1 MCCSSLWAR
10 CCLDWVSTRELPTYC
25 RICEPLCGLI
35 ATVEDGRLIQLRADK
50 EHPLSRGNA
59 CPKGIAFTEIQ
70 NDPDRVLYPLRR
82 TAAGEF
88 ERVSWE
94 TALDEIGERLRG
106 LIAEHGMESLGWYFG
121 NPSSFSYSH
130 TLWMLGFQMAAGL
143 KHVYSAGSQ
152 DVNNRFVASQ
162 LLYGSATSVPVPDLD
177 RTDFLLMLGANPL
190 VSHGSVMSVPRIR
203 EKLTAITKRGG
214 RVVVVDP
221 RNTETAKLF
230 EHVGVRADGDA
241 WLLAAL
247 LQVIFDEGLEDADA
261 LRRQAAGV
269 RELRNAVRRFTPE
282 ATAEVTGLEPDR
294 VRALAH
300 DLARAESAA
309 VYGRTGTCLGRHATL
324 VAFLI
329 DALALVTGNL
339 DRPGGSVFGKELVAV
354 SKLNARVGFIGYGK
368 NRSRIGGFPD
378 VLGTFPAAIMAKEIT
393 TPGPGRLRALL
404 TSAGNP
410 VSSVPN
416 GRELAA
422 ALDQLDLFV
431 SIDLYVNDTNR
442 TADYVLP
449 ATAFLER
456 DDIPLPFTA
465 LSPTPYTQY
474 TERVVEPYGEARE
487 EWRIIDDLATRIGV
501 QPFAIGP
508 ARAAGRALSA
518 LRRRV
523 PRLPAR
529 PTPTLLA
536 DLALRTGPYGDLFGL
551 RRGGLSLRML
561 RRHPHGV
568 VLADAITTG
577 VLREVVQHKGGRV
590 RLDPDEI
597 MIELATLA
605 DRPADPTYPLRV
617 IGLRE
622 LKSHNSWMHNVEP
635 LMRGDREHAARINP
649 KDAAVAGISDGDRCR
664 VTSPHG
670 CIEVTARLT
679 EDMTEGSVAIPHG
692 WGHRGGWQRANA
704 AGGANVNVN
713 DLMSTEVADVER
725 LAGMSNLNGVPI
737 RLDPVG

>member
-1 MCCSSLWAR
+1 M
-10 CCLDWVSTRELPTYC
+10 STRELPTYC

-294 VRALAH
+294 VRALAR

-393 TPGPGRLRALL
+393 TPAPAACAPCSPRRA
-404 TSAGNP
+404 TRSP
-410 VSSVPN
+410 
-416 GRELAA
+416 R
-422 ALDQLDLFV
+422 
-431 SIDLYVNDTNR
+431 
-442 TADYVLP
+442 
-449 ATAFLER
+449 
-456 DDIPLPFTA
+456 
-465 LSPTPYTQY
+465 SPTAANWPPPWINSTCSCPS
-474 TERVVEPYGEARE
+474 TSMSTTPTGPPTTSCPRPLSWSATTSHCRSPRSPRPHTPSTPSGSWNPTARPVRNGASSTT
-487 EWRIIDDLATRIGV
+487 WRPESACS
-501 QPFAIGP
+501 PSP
-508 ARAAGRALSA
+508 SAR
-518 LRRRV
+518 
-523 PRLPAR
+523 PAR
-529 PTPTLLA
+529 P
-536 DLALRTGPYGDLFGL
+536 
-551 RRGGLSLRML
+551 
-561 RRHPHGV
+561 
-568 VLADAITTG
+568 
-577 VLREVVQHKGGRV
+577 
-590 RLDPDEI
+590 
-597 MIELATLA
+597 
-605 DRPADPTYPLRV
+605 
-617 IGLRE
+617 
-622 LKSHNSWMHNVEP
+622 
-635 LMRGDREHAARINP
+635 
-649 KDAAVAGISDGDRCR
+649 VA
-664 VTSPHG
+664 P
-670 CIEVTARLT
+670 
-679 EDMTEGSVAIPHG
+679 
-692 WGHRGGWQRANA
+692 
-704 AGGANVNVN
+704 
-713 DLMSTEVADVER
+713 
-725 LAGMSNLNGVPI
+725 
-737 RLDPVG
+737 

>member
-1 MCCSSLWAR
+1 M
-10 CCLDWVSTRELPTYC
+10 STREVPTYC

-35 ATVEDGRLIQLRADK
+35 ATVEDGRLVRLRADK

-59 CPKGIAFTEIQ
+59 CPKGIAFTELQ

-82 TAAGEF
+82 TPSGEF
-88 ERVSWE
+88 ERVSWD

-106 LIAEHGMESLGWYFG
+106 LIDEHGMESLGWYFG

-130 TLWMLGFQMAAGL
+130 TLWMLGFQLAAGL

-190 VSHGSVMSVPRIR
+190 VSHGSVLSAPRIR

-230 EHVGVRADGDA
+230 EHVGVRPDGDA

-247 LQVIFDEGLEDADA
+247 LQVIFEEGLQDDQA
-261 LRRQAAGV
+261 LRRQAAGA
-269 RELRNAVRRFTPE
+269 RELRAAVARFTPE
-282 ATAEVTGLEPDR
+282 STAAVTGLEPDR
-294 VRALAH
+294 VRALAR

-354 SKLNARVGFIGYGK
+354 SKMNARIGFVAYDK

-393 TPGPGRLRALL
+393 TPGPGQLRALF

-422 ALDQLDLFV
+422 ALEQLDLFV

-449 ATAFLER
+449 ATTFLER

-465 LSPTPYTQY
+465 FSPIPYTQY
-474 TERVVEPYGEARE
+474 TERVLEPYGEARE
-487 EWRIIDDLATRIGV
+487 EWQIIDAIATRIGV
-501 QPFAIGP
+501 QPFAVGP
-508 ARAAGRALSA
+508 ARPVGRLLST

-523 PRLPAR
+523 PGLGSAR
-529 PTPTLLA
+529 PTPPLLV
-536 DLALRTGPYGDLFGL
+536 DMALRTGPYGDRFGL
-551 RRGGLSLRML
+551 RRNGISLRML

-568 VLADAITTG
+568 VLADGITTD
-577 VLREVVQHKGGRV
+577 VLREVLQHKGGRV

-597 MIELATLA
+597 ILELSTLTV
-605 DRPADPTYPLRV
+605 RPADPTYPLRV

-622 LKSHNSWMHNVEP
+622 LKSHNSWMHNLEP

-649 KDAAVAGISDGDRCR
+649 KDAAVAGISDGDRCK
-664 VTSPHG
+664 VTSAHG

-679 EDMTEGSVAIPHG
+679 EDMVEGAVAIPHG
-692 WGHRGGWQRANA
+692 WGHHGGWQLANA
-704 AGGANVNVN
+704 AGGANVN
-713 DLMSTEVADVER
+713 DLMSTDIADVEQ

>member
-1 MCCSSLWAR
+1 M
-10 CCLDWVSTRELPTYC
+10 STREVPTYC

-35 ATVEDGRLIQLRADK
+35 ATVEDGRLVRLRADK

-59 CPKGIAFTEIQ
+59 CPKGIAFTDIQ
-70 NDPDRVLYPLRR
+70 NDPERVLYPLRR
-82 TAAGEF
+82 TASGEF
-88 ERVSWE
+88 ERVSWD
-94 TALDEIGERLRG
+94 TALDEIGARLRA
-106 LIAEHGMESLGWYFG
+106 LIDEHGIESLGWYFG

-130 TLWMLGFQMAAGL
+130 TLWMVGFQMAAGL

-152 DVNNRFVASQ
+152 DVNNRFVASE
-162 LLYGSATSVPVPDLD
+162 LLYGSLTSVPVPDLD
-177 RTDFLLMLGANPL
+177 RTDFLLMLGANPV
-190 VSHGSVMSVPRIR
+190 VSHGSVMSVPRVR
-203 EKLTAITKRGG
+203 EKLTAITGRGG

-230 EHVGVRADGDA
+230 EHVGVQPDGDA

-247 LQVIFDEGLEDADA
+247 LQVIFEEGLEDAEA
-261 LRRQAAGV
+261 VRRQATGGH
-269 RELRNAVRRFTPE
+269 ELRRAVARFTPE
-282 ATAEVTGLEPDR
+282 ATAAVTGLEPDR
-294 VRALAH
+294 VRALAR

-339 DRPGGSVFGKELVAV
+339 DRPGGCVFGKELVAV
-354 SKLNARVGFIGYGK
+354 SKLNARLGLVGYGK

-378 VLGTFPAAIMAKEIT
+378 VLGTFPAAVMAKEIT
-393 TPGPGRLRALL
+393 TPGPGRLRALF

-416 GRELAA
+416 GRELAS
-422 ALDQLDLFV
+422 ALGQLDLFV

-442 TADYVLP
+442 GADYVLP
-449 ATAFLER
+449 ATTFLER
-456 DDIPLPFTA
+456 DDIPLPFAA

-474 TERVVEPYGEARE
+474 TEPVLAPYGEARE
-487 EWRIIDDLATRIGV
+487 EWWIIDALATRIGV
-501 QPFAIGP
+501 QPFAFGP
-508 ARAAGRALSA
+508 TRPAGRLLGA

-523 PRLPAR
+523 PGLGSAR
-529 PTPTLLA
+529 PTPSLLV

-551 RRGGLSLRML
+551 RRKGISLRML

-568 VLADAITTG
+568 VLADRIETG
-577 VLREVVQHKGGRV
+577 VLRDVVQHKGGRV

-597 MIELATLA
+597 VLELSVLA
-605 DRPADPTYPLRV
+605 ARPADPAYPLRV

-622 LKSHNSWMHNVEP
+622 LKSHNSWMHNVEQ

-649 KDAAVAGISDGDRCR
+649 KDAAVAGISDGERCR

-670 CIEVTARLT
+670 SIEVTARLT
-679 EDMTEGSVAIPHG
+679 EDMVSGAVAIPHG
-692 WGHRGGWQRANA
+692 WGHHGGWQLANA
-704 AGGANVNVN
+704 AGGANVN
-713 DLMSTEVADVER
+713 DLMSTDIADIEP
-725 LAGMSNLNGVPI
+725 LAGMSNLNGIPI
-737 RLDPVG
+737 RLDPLP

>member
-1 MCCSSLWAR
+1 M
-10 CCLDWVSTRELPTYC
+10 STRELPTYC

-88 ERVSWE
+88 ERVSWD

-106 LIAEHGMESLGWYFG
+106 LIDEHGMHSLGWYFG

-152 DVNNRFVASQ
+152 DINNRFVASQ
-162 LLYGSATSVPVPDLD
+162 LLYGSSTSVPVPDLD

-190 VSHGSVMSVPRIR
+190 VSHGSAMSVPRVR
-203 EKLTAITKRGG
+203 DKLTAITKRGG
-214 RVVVVDP
+214 RVVVIDP

-241 WLLAAL
+241 WLLATL
-247 LQVIFDEGLEDADA
+247 LQVIFEEGLEDTEA
-261 LRRQAAGV
+261 LRRQATGA
-269 RELRNAVRRFTPE
+269 RELRDAVARFTPE

-294 VRALAH
+294 VRALAR

-329 DALALVTGNL
+329 DALGLVTGNL
-339 DRPGGSVFGKELVAV
+339 DQPGGSVFGKELVAV
-354 SKLNARVGFIGYGK
+354 SKLNARLGLIGYGK

-393 TPGPGRLRALL
+393 TPGPGRLRALF

-416 GRELAA
+416 GRELASA
-422 ALDQLDLFV
+422 MEQLDLFV
-431 SIDLYVNDTNR
+431 SIDIYVNDTNR
-442 TADYVLP
+442 MADYILP
-449 ATAFLER
+449 ATTFLER

-474 TERVVEPYGEARE
+474 TERVLEPYGEARE
-487 EWRIIDDLATRIGV
+487 EWRIVDDIATRIGV
-501 QPFAIGP
+501 QPFALGA
-508 ARAAGRALSA
+508 ARPVGRLLSG
-518 LRRRV
+518 LRRRM

-529 PTPTLLA
+529 PTPQLLV
-536 DLALRTGPYGDLFGL
+536 DLAVRTGPYGDLFGL

-561 RRHPHGV
+561 RRHPHGL
-568 VLADAITTG
+568 VLADGITTG
-577 VLREVVQHKGGRV
+577 VLREVVMHKGGRV
-590 RLDPDEI
+590 QLDPDEI
-597 MIELATLA
+597 IIELRGLA

-649 KDAAVAGISDGDRCR
+649 KDAAVAGIQDGDRCR

-670 CIEVTARLT
+670 SIEVTARLT
-679 EDMTEGSVAIPHG
+679 EDMTEGTVAIPHG

-704 AGGANVNVN
+704 AGGANVN
-713 DLMSTEVADVER
+713 DLMSTDLADVER
-725 LAGMSNLNGVPI
+725 LAGMSNLNGIPI
-737 RLDPVG
+737 RLDPVA

>member
-1 MCCSSLWAR
+1 M
-10 CCLDWVSTRELPTYC
+10 STRELPTYC

-177 RTDFLLMLGANPL
+177 RTDFLLMLGENPL

-294 VRALAH
+294 VRALAR

-465 LSPTPYTQY
+465 LSPPPYTQY

>member
-1 MCCSSLWAR
+1 M
-10 CCLDWVSTRELPTYC
+10 STRELPTYC

-294 VRALAH
+294 VRALAR

-431 SIDLYVNDTNR
+431 SVDLYVNDTNR

>member
-1 MCCSSLWAR
+1 M
-10 CCLDWVSTRELPTYC
+10 STREVPTYC

-35 ATVEDGRLIQLRADK
+35 ATVEDGKLVRLRADK
-50 EHPLSRGNA
+50 DHPLSRGNA

-82 TAAGEF
+82 TASGEL
-88 ERVSWE
+88 ERVSWD

-106 LIAEHGMESLGWYFG
+106 LIAEHGIESLGWYFG

-130 TLWMLGFQMAAGL
+130 TLWMVGFQLAAGL

-152 DVNNRFVASQ
+152 DINNRFVASD

-190 VSHGSVMSVPRIR
+190 VSHGSAMSVPRVR
-203 EKLTAITKRGG
+203 DKLTGITKRGG

-230 EHVGVRADGDA
+230 EHVGIRPDGDA

-247 LQVIFDEGLEDADA
+247 LQVIFEEDLQDAQA
-261 LRRQAAGV
+261 LRRQASGV
-269 RELRNAVRRFTPE
+269 RELRSAVARFTPE
-282 ATAEVTGLEPDR
+282 VTAEITGLDPDL
-294 VRALAH
+294 VRTLAR
-300 DLARAESAA
+300 DLARADSAA

-324 VAFLI
+324 VAFLV

-339 DRPGGSVFGKELVAV
+339 DKPGGSVFGKELVAV
-354 SKLNARVGFIGYGK
+354 SELSARLGFAGYAR
-368 NRSRIGGFPD
+368 NHSRVGGFPD

-393 TPGPGRLRALL
+393 TPGPGRLRALF

-422 ALDQLDLFV
+422 ALPELDLFV

-442 TADYVLP
+442 IADYILP
-449 ATAFLER
+449 ATTFLER

-487 EWRIIDDLATRIGV
+487 EWQIIDAIATRIGV
-501 QPFAIGP
+501 QPFAVGP
-508 ARAAGRALSA
+508 ARPVGRLLST

-523 PRLPAR
+523 PALASAR

-536 DLALRTGPYGDLFGL
+536 DLALRTGPYGDRFGL
-551 RRGGLSLRML
+551 RRNGISLSKL
-561 RRHPHGV
+561 RRHPHGI
-568 VLADAITTG
+568 VLSDAIATG
-577 VLREVVQHKGGRV
+577 VLRNVVRHKGNRV
-590 RLDPDEI
+590 NLAPDEI
-597 MIELATLA
+597 VTELRTLTA
-605 DRPADPTYPLRV
+605 RPADPTYPLRV

-635 LMRGDREHAARINP
+635 LMRGNREHAARINP

-664 VTSPHG
+664 VTSTHG
-670 CIEVTARLT
+670 SIEVTARLT
-679 EDMTEGSVAIPHG
+679 DDLIAGTIAVPHG
-692 WGHRGGWQRANA
+692 WGHQGGWQRANA
-704 AGGANVNVN
+704 AGGANVN
-713 DLMSTEVADVER
+713 DLMSTDLADVER
-725 LAGMSNLNGVPI
+725 LAGMSNLNGIPV
-737 RLDPVG
+737 RLDPVR

>member
-1 MCCSSLWAR
+1 M
-10 CCLDWVSTRELPTYC
+10 TTHELPTYC

-35 ATVEDGRLIQLRADK
+35 ATVEDGKLVRLRADK
-50 EHPLSRGNA
+50 DHPLSRGNA

-82 TAAGEF
+82 TASGEF
-88 ERVSWE
+88 ERVSWD

-106 LIAEHGMESLGWYFG
+106 LIRDHGIGSLGWYFG

-130 TLWMLGFQMAAGL
+130 TLWMVGFQLAAGL
-143 KHVYSAGSQ
+143 EHVYSAGSQ
-152 DVNNRFVASQ
+152 DINNRFVASE
-162 LLYGSATSVPVPDLD
+162 LLYGSLTTVPVPDLD

-190 VSHGSVMSVPRIR
+190 VSHGSVLSAPRIR

-230 EHVGVRADGDA
+230 EHVGVRPDGDA
-241 WLLAAL
+241 WLLASL
-247 LQVIFDEGLEDADA
+247 LQVIFDENLEDADA
-261 LRRQAAGV
+261 LRRQASGV
-269 RELRNAVRRFTPE
+269 RELRAAVARFTPE
-282 ATAEVTGLEPDR
+282 YTAEVTGLEPDR
-294 VRALAH
+294 VRVLAR
-300 DLARAESAA
+300 DLARADSAA
-309 VYGRTGTCLGRHATL
+309 VYGRTGTCLGRYATL

-329 DALALVTGNL
+329 DALSLVTGNL

-354 SKLNARVGFIGYGK
+354 SELSARLGFAGYAK
-368 NRSRIGGFPD
+368 NHSRIGGFPD

-393 TPGPGRLRALL
+393 TPGPGRLRALF

-422 ALDQLDLFV
+422 ALTELDLFV
-431 SIDLYVNDTNR
+431 SIDIYVNDTNR
-442 TADYVLP
+442 MADYILP
-449 ATAFLER
+449 ATTFLER

-465 LSPTPYTQY
+465 FSPTPYTQY

-487 EWRIIDDLATRIGV
+487 EWRIIDAIATRIGV
-501 QPFAIGP
+501 QPFAVGP
-508 ARAAGRALSA
+508 ARPVGRVVSA

-523 PRLPAR
+523 PGLASAR

-536 DLALRTGPYGDLFGL
+536 DLALRTGPYGDRFGL
-551 RRGGLSLRML
+551 RRKGISLRML

-568 VLADAITTG
+568 VLADSIATG
-577 VLREVVQHKGGRV
+577 VLRNVVRHRGGRV
-590 RLDPDEI
+590 RLDPGEI
-597 MIELATLA
+597 IAELRTLSP
-605 DRPADPTYPLRV
+605 RPSDPDYPLRV

-622 LKSHNSWMHNVEP
+622 LKSHNSWMHNAEP

-664 VTSPHG
+664 VTSAHG
-670 CIEVTARLT
+670 VIEVTARLT
-679 EDMTEGSVAIPHG
+679 EDMTEGTVAIPHG
-692 WGHRGGWQRANA
+692 WGHDGGWQRANA
-704 AGGANVNVN
+704 AGGANVN
-713 DLMSTEVADVER
+713 DLMSSDPADVER

-737 RLDPVG
+737 RLDPVPTRSAD

>member
-1 MCCSSLWAR
+1 M
-10 CCLDWVSTRELPTYC
+10 STRELPTYC

-35 ATVEDGRLIQLRADK
+35 ATVEDGRLVQLRADK

-70 NDPDRVLYPLRR
+70 NDPDRVLHPLRR
-82 TAAGEF
+82 TPEGEF
-88 ERVSWE
+88 ERISWD
-94 TALDEIGERLRG
+94 TALDEIGERLRR
-106 LIAEHGMESLGWYFG
+106 LIDLHGIESLGWYFG

-130 TLWMLGFQMAAGL
+130 TLWMLGFQLAAGL

-162 LLYGSATSVPVPDLD
+162 LLYGSLTSVPVPDLD

-190 VSHGSVMSVPRIR
+190 ISHGSVMSVPRIR

-247 LQVIFDEGLEDADA
+247 LQVIFDEGLEDAEA
-261 LRRQAAGV
+261 LRRQASGV
-269 RELRNAVRRFTPE
+269 RELRTAVSRFTPE

-294 VRALAH
+294 VRALAR

-329 DALALVTGNL
+329 DALSLVTGNL
-339 DRPGGSVFGKELVAV
+339 DRPGGAVFGKELVAV
-354 SKLNARVGFIGYGK
+354 SKLNARLGFVGYGK
-368 NRSRIGGFPD
+368 NRSRVGGFPD

-393 TPGPGRLRALL
+393 TPGPGRLRALF

-416 GRELAA
+416 GRELAS
-422 ALDQLDLFV
+422 ALAQLDLHV
-431 SIDLYVNDTNR
+431 SIDIYVNDSNR
-442 TADYVLP
+442 LADYILP
-449 ATAFLER
+449 ATTFLER

-487 EWRIIDDLATRIGV
+487 EWRIIDALATRIGV
-501 QPFAIGP
+501 QPFAVGP
-508 ARAAGRALSA
+508 ARPMGRLLSS

-523 PRLPAR
+523 PGLASAR

-551 RRGGLSLRML
+551 RRKGISLRML

-577 VLREVVQHKGGRV
+577 VLREVVMHKGGRV

-597 MIELATLA
+597 IIELRTLA

-622 LKSHNSWMHNVEP
+622 LKSHNSWMHNVEA

-649 KDAAVAGISDGDRCR
+649 KDAAVAGINDGDRCR
-664 VTSPHG
+664 VTSAHG
-670 CIEVTARLT
+670 SIEVTARLT
-679 EDMTEGSVAIPHG
+679 EDMTEGTVAIPHG

-704 AGGANVNVN
+704 AGGANVN
-713 DLMSTEVADVER
+713 DLMSTELADVER

-737 RLDPVG
+737 RLDPVA

>member
-1 MCCSSLWAR
+1 M
-10 CCLDWVSTRELPTYC
+10 STRELPTYC

-294 VRALAH
+294 VRALAR

-465 LSPTPYTQY
+465 LSPPPYTQY

>member
-1 MCCSSLWAR
+1 M
-10 CCLDWVSTRELPTYC
+10 STRELPTYC

-294 VRALAH
+294 VRALAR

>member
-1 MCCSSLWAR
+1 M
-10 CCLDWVSTRELPTYC
+10 STRELPTYC

-35 ATVEDGRLIQLRADK
+35 ATVEDGKLVRLRADK
-50 EHPLSRGNA
+50 DHPLSRGNA

-70 NDPDRVLYPLRR
+70 NDPDRVLHPLRR
-82 TAAGEF
+82 AKDGSF
-88 ERVSWE
+88 ERVSWD

-106 LIAEHGMESLGWYFG
+106 IIAEHGRGSLGWYFG

-130 TLWMLGFQMAAGL
+130 TLWMLGFQLAAGL
-143 KHVYSAGSQ
+143 HHVYSAGSQ
-152 DVNNRFVASQ
+152 DVNNRFVASA
-162 LLYGSATSVPVPDLD
+162 LLYGSPTSVPVPDLD
-177 RTDFLLMLGANPL
+177 RTDFLLMLGANPV

-214 RVVVVDP
+214 RVLVVDP
-221 RNTETAKLF
+221 RRTETARLF
-230 EHVGVRADGDA
+230 EHVGVRPDTDA

-247 LQVIFDEGLEDADA
+247 LQVIFDEGLEDTRA

-269 RELRNAVRRFTPE
+269 RELRTAVARFTPE
-282 ATAEVTGLEPDR
+282 SIAPITGLDPDR
-294 VRALAH
+294 VRALAR

-329 DALALVTGNL
+329 DALSLVTGNL
-339 DRPGGSVFGKELVAV
+339 DAPGGSVFGKELVAV
-354 SKLNARVGFIGYGK
+354 SELNARLGLVGYGRH
-368 NRSRIGGFPD
+368 RSRIGDFPD
-378 VLGTFPAAIMAKEIT
+378 VLRTFPAAVMAKEIT
-393 TPGPGRLRALL
+393 TPGPGQLRALF

-422 ALDQLDLFV
+422 AMARLDLFV
-431 SIDLYVNDTNR
+431 SIDIYVNDTNR
-442 TADYVLP
+442 LADYILP
-449 ATAFLER
+449 ATTFLER

-501 QPFAIGP
+501 QPFMIGP
-508 ARAAGRALSA
+508 HLLGRAVSA

-523 PRLPAR
+523 PGARVR
-529 PTPTLLA
+529 PTPTLLV

-568 VLADAITTG
+568 VLADSIATG
-577 VLREVVQHKGGRV
+577 VLPKVVQHKGGRV
-590 RLDPDEI
+590 RLAPQEIITELDALTAPTVDPGF
-597 MIELATLA
+597 
-605 DRPADPTYPLRV
+605 PLRV
-617 IGLRE
+617 IGMRE

-635 LMRGDREHAARINP
+635 LMRGDREHAARIHP
-649 KDAAVAGISDGDRCR
+649 KDAAVAGISDGARCR

-670 CIEVTARLT
+670 SIEVTARLT
-679 EDMTEGSVAIPHG
+679 DDMVEGTVAIPHG
-692 WGHRGGWQRANA
+692 WGHHGGWQRANA
-704 AGGANVNVN
+704 AGGANVN
-713 DLMSTEVADVER
+713 DLMSTDLADIEP
-725 LAGMSNLNGVPI
+725 LAGMSHLNGVAI
-737 RLDPVG
+737 RLDPA

>member
-1 MCCSSLWAR
+1 M
-10 CCLDWVSTRELPTYC
+10 STRELPTYC

-35 ATVEDGRLIQLRADK
+35 ATVEDGKLVRLRADK
-50 EHPLSRGNA
+50 DHPLSRGNA

-70 NDPDRVLYPLRR
+70 NDPDRVLHPLRR
-82 TAAGEF
+82 AKDGSF

-94 TALDEIGERLRG
+94 TALDEIGDRLRG
-106 LIAEHGMESLGWYFG
+106 VIAEHGRGSLGWYFG

-130 TLWMLGFQMAAGL
+130 TLWMLGFQLAAGL
-143 KHVYSAGSQ
+143 HHVYSAGSQ
-152 DVNNRFVASQ
+152 DVNNRFVASA
-162 LLYGSATSVPVPDLD
+162 LLYGSPTSVPVPDLD
-177 RTDFLLMLGANPL
+177 RTDFLLMIGANPV
-190 VSHGSVMSVPRIR
+190 VSHGSVMSVPRVR

-214 RVVVVDP
+214 RVLVVDP
-221 RNTETAKLF
+221 RRTETARLF
-230 EHVGVRADGDA
+230 EHVGVRPDTDA

-247 LQVIFDEGLEDADA
+247 LQVIFDEGLEDSRAVQ
-261 LRRQAAGV
+261 RQAAGV
-269 RELRNAVRRFTPE
+269 LELRTAVARFTPE
-282 ATAEVTGLEPDR
+282 STAPITGLEPDR
-294 VRALAH
+294 VRALAR

-329 DALALVTGNL
+329 DALSLVTGNL
-339 DRPGGSVFGKELVAV
+339 DVPGGSVFGKELVAV
-354 SKLNARVGFIGYGK
+354 SELNARLGLVGYGRQ
-368 NRSRIGGFPD
+368 RSRIGDFPD
-378 VLGTFPAAIMAKEIT
+378 VLRTFPAAVMAKEMT
-393 TPGPGRLRALL
+393 TPGPGQLRALF

-410 VSSVPN
+410 ISSVPN

-422 ALDQLDLFV
+422 AMASLDLFV
-431 SIDLYVNDTNR
+431 SIDIYVNDTNR
-442 TADYVLP
+442 LADYILP
-449 ATAFLER
+449 ATTFLER

-501 QPFAIGP
+501 QPFMIGP
-508 ARAAGRALSA
+508 HLLGRAVSA

-523 PRLPAR
+523 PAAHVR
-529 PTPTLLA
+529 PTPTLLV

-568 VLADAITTG
+568 VLADSIATG
-577 VLREVVQHKGGRV
+577 VLPKVVQHKGGRV
-590 RLDPDEI
+590 QLASPEI
-597 MIELATLA
+597 ITELEALTA
-605 DRPADPTYPLRV
+605 PAADPGFPLRV
-617 IGLRE
+617 IGMRE

-635 LMRGDREHAARINP
+635 LMRGDREHAARIHP
-649 KDAAVAGISDGDRCR
+649 KDAAVAGISDGARCR

-670 CIEVTARLT
+670 SIEVTARLT
-679 EDMTEGSVAIPHG
+679 DEMVEGTVAIPHG

-704 AGGANVNVN
+704 AGGANVN
-713 DLMSTEVADVER
+713 DLMSTDLADIER
-725 LAGMSNLNGVPI
+725 LAGMSHLNGVAI
-737 RLDPVG
+737 RLDPA

>member
-1 MCCSSLWAR
+1 M
-10 CCLDWVSTRELPTYC
+10 STREVPTYC

-35 ATVEDGRLIQLRADK
+35 ATVEDGRLVRLRADK

-59 CPKGIAFTEIQ
+59 CPKGIAFTELQ
-70 NDPDRVLYPLRR
+70 NDPDRVLHPLRR
-82 TAAGEF
+82 MPSGEF
-88 ERVSWE
+88 EQVSWD
-94 TALDEIGERLRG
+94 TALDEIGTRLRG
-106 LIAEHGMESLGWYFG
+106 LIDEHGMESLGWYFG
-121 NPSSFSYSH
+121 NPSTFSYSH
-130 TLWMLGFQMAAGL
+130 TLWMLGFQLAAGL

-190 VSHGSVMSVPRIR
+190 VSHGSVLSAPRIR

-230 EHVGVRADGDA
+230 EHVGVRPDGDA

-247 LQVIFDEGLEDADA
+247 LQVIFEEGLEDGQA
-261 LRRQAAGV
+261 LRRQAAGA
-269 RELRNAVRRFTPE
+269 RELRNAVARFTPE
-282 ATAEVTGLEPDR
+282 STATVTGLEPDR
-294 VRALAH
+294 VRALAR
-300 DLARAESAA
+300 DLARADSAA

-354 SKLNARVGFIGYGK
+354 SKMNARIGFVAYDK

-393 TPGPGRLRALL
+393 TPGPGQLRALF

-416 GRELAA
+416 GRELAS
-422 ALDQLDLFV
+422 ALEQLDLFV

-449 ATAFLER
+449 ATTFLER

-474 TERVVEPYGEARE
+474 TERVLEPYGEARE
-487 EWRIIDDLATRIGV
+487 EWRIIDAIATRIGV
-501 QPFAIGP
+501 QPFAVGP
-508 ARAAGRALSA
+508 ARPVGRLLST

-523 PRLPAR
+523 PGLGSAR
-529 PTPTLLA
+529 PTPTMLA

-551 RRGGLSLRML
+551 RRNGISLRML

-568 VLADAITTG
+568 VLADNVTTG
-577 VLREVVQHKGGRV
+577 VLREVVQHKDGRV

-597 MIELATLA
+597 ILELSTLTV
-605 DRPADPTYPLRV
+605 RPADPIYPLRV

-622 LKSHNSWMHNVEP
+622 LKSHNSWMHNLEP

-649 KDAAVAGISDGDRCR
+649 KDAAVAGISDGDRCK
-664 VTSPHG
+664 VTSAHG

-679 EDMTEGSVAIPHG
+679 EDMVEGAVAIPHG
-692 WGHRGGWQRANA
+692 WGHHGGWQLANA
-704 AGGANVNVN
+704 AGGANVN
-713 DLMSTEVADVER
+713 DLMSTDIADVEQ

>member
-1 MCCSSLWAR
+1 M
-10 CCLDWVSTRELPTYC
+10 STRELPTYC

>member
-294 VRALAH
+294 VRALAR

-465 LSPTPYTQY
+465 LSPPPYTQY